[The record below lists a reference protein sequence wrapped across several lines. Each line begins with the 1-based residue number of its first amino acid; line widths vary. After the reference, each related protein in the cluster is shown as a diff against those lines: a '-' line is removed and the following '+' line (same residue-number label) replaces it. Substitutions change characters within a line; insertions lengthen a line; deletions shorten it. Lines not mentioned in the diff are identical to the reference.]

1 VKKSFDKYIADYGL
15 SLTKLC
21 YSLCSNRHD
30 AEDLYQ
36 STWEKAMKKIKLY
49 NKDKPFEKWLFAI
62 CINTYR
68 DSHRRFDSKKILN
81 FSNSEEQHR
90 FLSSIPDFSFDK
102 DEYIALHQAV
112 SKLPYELRE
121 IIVLYYF
128 RDYSIKELSE
138 ILSIAQGTAKSRL
151 YTAREILKKEL
162 NYE

>member
-1 VKKSFDKYIADYGL
+1 MKKPFDKYIAQYGL

-21 YSLCSNRHD
+21 SSLCSNRYD

-49 NKDKPFEKWLFAI
+49 DADKPFEKWLFSI

-68 DSHRRFDSKKILN
+68 DNLKRFDRKKVLK
-81 FSNSEEQHR
+81 FSSDEEQQR

-102 DEYIALHQAV
+102 DEYIALHEAM
-112 SKLPYELRE
+112 SKLPSDLKE

-128 RDYSIKELSE
+128 RDYTLKELSE
-138 ILSIAQGTAKSRL
+138 ILGIPEGTAKSRL
-151 YTAREILKKEL
+151 YKSRDILRKEL

>member
-1 VKKSFDKYIADYGL
+1 MKKSFDKYIADYGL

-36 STWEKAMKKIKLY
+36 STWEKAMKKLKLY
-49 NKDKPFEKWLFAI
+49 DVEKPFEKWLFTI

-68 DSHRRFDSKKILN
+68 DSLKRFEKKKILS
-81 FSNSEEQHR
+81 FQNSEEQQR
-90 FLSSIPDFSFDK
+90 FLMSIPDFSFDK
-102 DEYIALHQAV
+102 DEYIALHNAV
-112 SKLPYELRE
+112 NKLPYELKE
-121 IIVLYYF
+121 IIILYYF
-128 RDYSIKELSE
+128 RDYSVKELSE

-151 YTAREILKKEL
+151 SKARDILRKEL

>member
-1 VKKSFDKYIADYGL
+1 MKKSFDKYIAAYGL

-21 YSLCSNRHD
+21 MSLCSDRHD

-36 STWEKAMKKIKLY
+36 STWEKAMKKIKQY
-49 NKDKPFEKWLFAI
+49 DSQKPFEKWLFSI

-68 DSHRRFDSKKILN
+68 DNLKRFDTKKVLR
-81 FSNSEEQHR
+81 FSSSEDQER
-90 FLSSIPDFSFDK
+90 FLSSIPDFDVDK
-102 DEYIALHQAV
+102 DEYIALHQAI
-112 SKLPYELRE
+112 SKLPCELKE

-138 ILSIAQGTAKSRL
+138 ILQIPQGTAKSRL
-151 YTAREILKKEL
+151 YKSREILRKEL